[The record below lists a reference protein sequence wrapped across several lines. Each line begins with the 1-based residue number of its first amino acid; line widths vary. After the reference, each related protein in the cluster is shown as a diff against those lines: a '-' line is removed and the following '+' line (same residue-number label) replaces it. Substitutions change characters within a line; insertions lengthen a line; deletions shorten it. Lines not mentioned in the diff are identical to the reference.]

1 MASLRD
7 IKRRITSVKNTQQ
20 ITNAMKMVSAAKLQ
34 RAQDR
39 VLATRPYAQRMD
51 YMVEHLQTR
60 VRSSAHDLLAPRT
73 EGKTLLV
80 LLTSDRGLCGGFN
93 SNVQRTALE
102 HIRELTEAGE
112 VEVIAIGKKGRDF
125 LHYRRIEVLETYV
138 EIFIRQVDYHQ
149 AKAITEKLLKA
160 YEEEHYRQVLVV
172 YNRFQSAISQQVT
185 VLRLLPI
192 SGLDDPEADPEEPFD
207 YVYEPS
213 APQVL
218 DSLLRRQIEIQL
230 FQIFQESFAGE
241 HGARMTAMDSATSNA
256 SEMIGSL
263 TLTYNRARQAAITTE
278 LIEVVSGADAL
289 RG

>member
-1 MASLRD
+1 
-7 IKRRITSVKNTQQ
+7 
-20 ITNAMKMVSAAKLQ
+20 
-34 RAQDR
+34 
-39 VLATRPYAQRMD
+39 
-51 YMVEHLQTR
+51 
-60 VRSSAHDLLAPRT
+60 
-73 EGKTLLV
+73 
-80 LLTSDRGLCGGFN
+80 
-93 SNVQRTALE
+93 
-102 HIRELTEAGE
+102 
-112 VEVIAIGKKGRDF
+112 
-125 LHYRRIEVLETYV
+125 
-138 EIFIRQVDYHQ
+138 
-149 AKAITEKLLKA
+149 
-160 YEEEHYRQVLVV
+160 V
-172 YNRFQSAISQQVT
+172 YNRFRSAISQQVT

-256 SEMIGSL
+256 SEMIANL